1 MVLSTHIALHS
12 LAMFGSLG
20 VDVLSS
26 FVASDKGNSLDIRMF
41 ANLSSSVETSLDDVE
56 DTFR

>member
-12 LAMFGSLG
+12 LAMFGSLS
-20 VDVLSS
+20 VDILSS
-26 FVASDKGNSLDIRMF
+26 FVASDKGNSLDVRMF